1 MSSLH
6 MLAIKTKTFRDLIDE
21 SPFTKSDVV
30 TIQVSILRTTA
41 TLGEVKGH
49 RLIRT
54 GFASTPVS
62 PWIYFS
68 GSLEQDPEN
77 LGARDLSSYDYVKSD
92 KRVEG
97 TSNQS
102 DDRLLSPCADL
113 AVALCRD
120 VCEPVET
127 DRASDPLRG
136 INVDAAGGAGK
147 VLRMVAQK
155 VSLIP

>member
-1 MSSLH
+1 MQGNVYDMSSLH

-49 RLIRT
+49 RLIRS
-54 GFASTPVS
+54 GGAFTPVCHWICFPES
-62 PWIYFS
+62 P
-68 GSLEQDPEN
+68 EQDPEN

-97 TSNQS
+97 MSTQS
-102 DDRLLSPCADL
+102 DIRSLVLN
-113 AVALCRD
+113 AL
-120 VCEPVET
+120 T
-127 DRASDPLRG
+127 LPLRSVTLYV
-136 INVDAAGGAGK
+136 NF
-147 VLRMVAQK
+147 
-155 VSLIP
+155 